1 MANEITI
8 RGLLAFAKGDAA
20 KFDQGELLVT
30 MAGTKWLEAR
40 QTVGTTEEALNLG
53 EVTAGSALL
62 IIRNRDATN
71 KVLVKPASGGVALIE
86 VPAGETSGPFRF
98 SSTVT
103 APFVQAVTGAVDI
116 SYLLVSA

>member
-8 RGLLAFAKGDAA
+8 RGLLAFVKGDAA
-20 KFDQGELLVT
+20 KFDQGEILVT
-30 MAGTKWLEAR
+30 MAGTKWIEGR

-53 EVTAGSALL
+53 EVPTGSAWL
-62 IIRNRDATN
+62 IIKNRDATN
-71 KVLVKPASGGVALIE
+71 KVLVKPATAGTVLIE
-86 VPAGETSGPFRF
+86 VQAGETAGPFRF
-98 SSTVT
+98 ASTVT